1 LKNLII
7 HNPFNDIN
15 YSIGEIFV
23 LKIDMKS
30 ISLIL
35 AMVMILLSF
44 SCVCAQ
50 DVSDFES
57 NDTDTIS
64 STDSGV
70 LQLNANDDVLESGEG
85 TFTQLA
91 GNISAQSSSYTLTKD
106 YAYNSTVDGD
116 YVNGIVINK
125 DFTIDGDGHSISG
138 SGAARIFNVSGGTV
152 TLKNINICDG
162 KSYNAGAILFGENT
176 VGTLDNCTFTNNGG
190 AVVFNGDATVT
201 NCNFTKNVANFGGA
215 LYFKRAAVV
224 NACNF
229 ADNSAGL
236 YGGAVYFN
244 GNSRN
249 TLDNCN
255 FTNNAAYYSGG
266 AVFFQYAGAVNACI
280 FSDNSAI
287 YGGALYFYKNSN
299 VSNSSFSHNSARG
312 YGGAVYFAENTM
324 GNLDNCNFTGNA
336 AFADGG
342 AVCFKSGG
350 SVSDCNFNF
359 NNASS
364 GSAIHYYW
372 PSSTKIISNSTFLN
386 NRANSDSLSFVR
398 NNVLGIKFTGN
409 DNLINAIYS
418 EGDVTFSN
426 VTYWG
431 ANGIVNT
438 DSRNVSRSK
447 NEAGQN
453 ITLEIYID
461 GVLKSNDTLVSDA
474 DGFVNLS
481 LTSGNLYKLNAYHI
495 ADSYY
500 AASNNA
506 TLEFKMGSYTDLQSM
521 IDVCS
526 GDTLYLPYNITF
538 DPDYDLSDENPYHD
552 IIDFSQG
559 MRINK
564 TLKING
570 NAYTI
575 DALSAAR
582 IFDVTGDN
590 VVLNNISFVN
600 AYGENGGAVYFNAT
614 GSVMNCNFT
623 NNTAQYDGNA
633 IYIENA
639 AVKIL
644 NSTFTDNGEDTGYA
658 IFNKGNLTLNSN
670 NVSNIIYNDGNITSL
685 LIATLN
691 DNKTLYKNIGDEVVL
706 NATLTDGDSNAIYDP
721 NFIIAVNGSNVTNIA
736 YDKSNRLY
744 TSNYTFSSAGDSIIS
759 TLYDNNNIEISI
771 GVYKD
776 KINVTLTVLADS
788 IHIGE
793 NATVDVTL
801 PFDDAGGNMG
811 IGEEVVPVVNGTARA
826 VLRDLAL
833 GNHTFDVIYSGD
845 NKYNPNQT
853 EVKITVNLR
862 DASVSVN
869 NETLNLFIDEN
880 FAIVATTTPEG
891 LNVTFV
897 PDDSGV
903 YTVDDNGLVTAL
915 KEGTGSILVKIV
927 GDGIYVENS
936 TVVNVSVSL
945 KDASVSADDVT
956 LFINE
961 TANINAVTLPEGLE
975 VEYAVANESVA
986 TVDANGTITPLK
998 AGTTDVTITIKD
1010 DSIHYVNSTTI
1021 DVTVNKITT
1030 SIDIEDPTIALFVG
1044 DNVSSGALL
1053 IPGEAGEL
1061 SYVSDNESVAFVEN
1075 GVIYAK
1081 AKGYATITVSFNGND
1096 IYAAAKN
1103 KNISVSVQLED
1114 VSVSADDVTLYIN
1127 ETAKINAS
1135 TVPEGLSL
1143 EYEIE
1148 DLSVIAVDE
1157 NGTITPLKA
1166 GSTQVTIKNK
1176 IDGIHDVESVTINV
1190 TVNKLP
1196 SSIELS
1202 NETLTLNVGEN
1213 ISSGATLIPAG
1224 AGELSYVSSNE
1235 SVAIVENGNIIALA
1249 EGNTVITVS
1258 FEGNDNYTAAE
1269 DKTIDVTVSLN
1280 DASVSVNNET
1290 LNLLIDDNFTIVAT
1304 TSPEGL
1310 NVTFVPDNSGVV
1322 SVDDNGIVTALKE
1335 GNATIAVKVGGD
1347 GVYAENTTEVSV
1359 TVSKVP
1365 TEISVANDT
1374 VDMEVL
1380 DEIASGATLTPADA
1394 GNVTYTVSNSSVVR
1408 VEDDKIVALAEGSA
1422 VITVSFEGD
1431 NKYAACES
1439 KTISVTVSLRD
1450 ASVSADDVTLVINET
1465 ANINAVTLPEGL
1477 EVEYAVADESVV
1489 TVDAN
1494 GTITPLKVGT
1504 TDVTITIKADGIH
1517 FVNSTT
1523 IAVTVNKITT
1533 SIDIENPTIALFV
1546 GDNVSSGA
1554 LLIPGEA
1561 GELTYVSSNES
1572 VAFVENGVIFAKSKG
1587 YAIITVSYDG
1597 NDIYAAAKNKDI
1609 IVSVQ
1614 LEDAS
1619 VSADDV
1625 TLYIN
1630 ETAKINASTVPEGLS
1645 LEYEIED
1652 LSVIAVDENGTIT
1665 PLKAG
1670 STQVTIKNKI
1680 DGIHDVES
1688 VTINVTVNKL
1698 PSSIELSNETLTLN
1712 VGENISSGATLIP
1725 AGAGELSY
1733 VSSNESVAIVE
1744 NGNIIALAEG
1754 NAVITVSFA
1763 GSDNYTAAEDKTI
1776 DVTVFKITAE
1786 IKIDAPAITEGEN
1799 ATVTV
1804 TLPGDA
1810 TGTVTVGNEVV
1821 SLKNGT
1827 ASVILTNLPV
1837 GNTTL
1842 PVTYSGD
1849 DKYNPIESNVTV
1861 TVNEKPAPP
1870 KENLTITASA
1880 DPITVGENV
1889 TIIVVGFEDATGNVT
1904 AEVGNDVYTAPI
1916 VDGSASFTVSGLIEN
1931 TTAFISY
1938 AGDDRYNNASTSVD
1952 IVVNPKEKENATISI
1967 DAPAITK
1974 GENATV
1980 TVTLPVDA
1988 TGNIT
1993 ASVAGE
1999 TYVAPV
2005 ENGTAT
2011 LIIPDLAAGNYTIPV
2026 TYSGDEKY
2034 SPVTEDVNL
2043 SVDEDKSV
2051 IISALDVCKYYMGSE
2066 RFVVNVTDAKGNALA
2081 NKSVEITINDVTYN
2095 RTTNENGTCSLAL
2108 NLNAGVYNVGVCVD
2122 NKTINSTVSILT
2134 TVIGIDLVK
2143 VFRNESQ
2150 YYATFLDSEG
2160 NYLPDGTMV
2169 RFNIHGIFYDRYV
2182 RGNEGLARLNINLE
2196 QGEYIITAMNL
2207 QTGEMSSNNIT
2218 VISRIIENYNLT
2230 KYYRNASQYT
2240 VKLIG
2245 EDGKAVGAGES
2256 VTFNINGVFYTR
2268 TTDESCIAKL
2278 NINLEPGEYIIT
2290 ATYAGCSVSNKITV
2304 LPILSANDLVKKY
2317 GSSDQFV
2324 ANLVGGEGK
2333 PYYDQKIL
2341 FNINGLFYYRAT
2353 DSSGNAKLNINLMPG
2368 EYIITSSYDGCNIAN
2383 KITVLS

>member
-1 LKNLII
+1 MVILRRVLKNLII

-15 YSIGEIFV
+15 YLIGEIFV
-23 LKIDMKS
+23 LKSDMKS

-57 NDTDTIS
+57 NDTDAIL

-162 KSYNAGAILFGENT
+162 KSYNAGAVLFGENT

-201 NCNFTKNVANFGGA
+201 NCNFTKNNANFGGA

-229 ADNSAGL
+229 ADNSAS

-255 FTNNAAYYSGG
+255 FTNNAAYLSGG

-280 FSDNSAI
+280 FSDNSAS

-299 VSNSSFSHNSARG
+299 VSNSSFSNNLAKAF
-312 YGGAVYFAENTM
+312 GGAVYFAENTM
-324 GNLDNCNFTGNA
+324 GNLDNCNFTDNTA
-336 AFADGG
+336 STSGG
-342 AVCFKSGG
+342 AVYFKSGG

-364 GSAIHYYW
+364 GSAIYYYW
-372 PSSTKIISNSTFLN
+372 PSSTKIISDSTFLN

-431 ANGIVNT
+431 ANGIANT

-500 AASNNA
+500 AASNIA

-538 DPDYDLSDENPYHD
+538 DSDYDLSDENPYHD

-559 MRINK
+559 MHINK

-570 NAYTI
+570 NAYSI
-575 DALSAAR
+575 NALSAAR

-614 GSVMNCNFT
+614 GSVVNCNFT

-639 AVKIL
+639 AVNIL

-658 IFNKGNLTLNSN
+658 IFNKGNLTLNTN
-670 NVSNIIYNDGNITSL
+670 NVSNIIYNSGNITSL

-691 DNKTLYKNIGDEVVL
+691 DNKTLYKNIGDGAVL

-721 NFIIAVNGSNVTNIA
+721 NFMIAVNGSNVTNIA

-744 TSNYTFSSAGDSIIS
+744 ASNYTFSSAGDSIIS

-776 KINVTLTVLADS
+776 KLNVTLTVLADS
-788 IHIGE
+788 IHVGE

-801 PFDDAGGNMG
+801 SCDDAEGNIT

-826 VLRDLAL
+826 VLRDLSL

-853 EVKITVNLR
+853 EVKIAVNLR
-862 DASVSVN
+862 DASISVN

-897 PDDSGV
+897 GDDSGV
-903 YTVDDNGLVTAL
+903 YTVDDNGVVTAL
-915 KEGTGSILVKIV
+915 KEGTGSIIIKVG
-927 GDGIYVENS
+927 GDGVYVENS
-936 TVVNVSVSL
+936 TVVSVNVSL

-956 LFINE
+956 IF
-961 TANINAVTLPEGLE
+961 
-975 VEYAVANESVA
+975 
-986 TVDANGTITPLK
+986 
-998 AGTTDVTITIKD
+998 
-1010 DSIHYVNSTTI
+1010 
-1021 DVTVNKITT
+1021 
-1030 SIDIEDPTIALFVG
+1030 
-1044 DNVSSGALL
+1044 
-1053 IPGEAGEL
+1053 
-1061 SYVSDNESVAFVEN
+1061 
-1075 GVIYAK
+1075 
-1081 AKGYATITVSFNGND
+1081 
-1096 IYAAAKN
+1096 
-1103 KNISVSVQLED
+1103 
-1114 VSVSADDVTLYIN
+1114 IN
-1127 ETAKINAS
+1127 ETAKINA
-1135 TVPEGLSL
+1135 
-1143 EYEIE
+1143 
-1148 DLSVIAVDE
+1148 
-1157 NGTITPLKA
+1157 
-1166 GSTQVTIKNK
+1166 
-1176 IDGIHDVESVTINV
+1176 
-1190 TVNKLP
+1190 
-1196 SSIELS
+1196 
-1202 NETLTLNVGEN
+1202 
-1213 ISSGATLIPAG
+1213 
-1224 AGELSYVSSNE
+1224 
-1235 SVAIVENGNIIALA
+1235 
-1249 EGNTVITVS
+1249 
-1258 FEGNDNYTAAE
+1258 
-1269 DKTIDVTVSLN
+1269 
-1280 DASVSVNNET
+1280 
-1290 LNLLIDDNFTIVAT
+1290 
-1304 TSPEGL
+1304 
-1310 NVTFVPDNSGVV
+1310 
-1322 SVDDNGIVTALKE
+1322 
-1335 GNATIAVKVGGD
+1335 
-1347 GVYAENTTEVSV
+1347 
-1359 TVSKVP
+1359 
-1365 TEISVANDT
+1365 
-1374 VDMEVL
+1374 
-1380 DEIASGATLTPADA
+1380 
-1394 GNVTYTVSNSSVVR
+1394 
-1408 VEDDKIVALAEGSA
+1408 
-1422 VITVSFEGD
+1422 
-1431 NKYAACES
+1431 
-1439 KTISVTVSLRD
+1439 
-1450 ASVSADDVTLVINET
+1450 
-1465 ANINAVTLPEGL
+1465 VTLPDGL
-1477 EVEYAVADESVV
+1477 EVEYKVANESVA

-1504 TDVTITIKADGIH
+1504 TDVTITIKDDSIH

-1533 SIDIENPTIALFV
+1533 SIDIEDHTIALFV

-1561 GELTYVSSNES
+1561 GELTYVSDNES
-1572 VAFVENGVIFAKSKG
+1572 VAFVENGIIFAKSKG
-1587 YAIITVSYDG
+1587 YATITVSFNG
-1597 NDIYAAAKNKDI
+1597 SDIYAPAKNKNI
-1609 IVSVQ
+1609 TVSVQ

-1630 ETAKINASTVPEGLS
+1630 ETAKINASTVPEGLK
-1645 LEYEIED
+1645 LEYEIDD
-1652 LSVIAVDENGTIT
+1652 LAIIAVDENGTIT
-1665 PLKAG
+1665 PLSAG
-1670 STQVTIKNKI
+1670 STQVTVKNKF
-1680 DGIHDVES
+1680 DGTHDVES
-1688 VTINVTVNKL
+1688 VTITVTVNKL
-1698 PSSIELSNETLTLN
+1698 PSSIELSNETLSLK
-1712 VGENISSGATLIP
+1712 VGENVSSGATLIP
-1725 AGAGELSY
+1725 VGVGELSYVSSNESVAIVENGTIIALAEGNALITVSFEGNDNYTAAENKTINVTVGLNDASVTVNNETLNLLIDDNFTIVATTSPEGLNVTFVGDDSGVYTVDDNGVVTALKEGTGFILVKIVGNGVYVENSTVVSVNVSLKDARISADDVTLAINETAKINAVTLPEGLEVEYKVANESVATVDINGTITPLKVGTTDVTITIKYDSIHFVNSTTIAVTVNKITTSIDIEDHTIALFVGDNVSSGALLIPGEAGELTYVSDNESVAFVENGIIFAKSKGYATITVSFNGSDIYAPAKNKNITVSVQLEDASVSADDVTLYINETAKINASTVPEGLKLEYEIDDLSVIAVDENGTITPLSAGSTQVLIKNKFDGIHDVESVTITVTVNKLPSSIELSNETVTLNVGENVTSGATLIPVSAGELSY

-1744 NGNIIALAEG
+1744 NGKIIALAEG
-1754 NAVITVSFA
+1754 NAVITVSFT
-1763 GSDNYTAAEDKTI
+1763 GNDNYTAAENKTI
-1776 DVTVFKITAE
+1776 AVTVSKITAE

-1804 TLPGDA
+1804 TLP
-1810 TGTVTVGNEVV
+1810 V
-1821 SLKNGT
+1821 
-1827 ASVILTNLPV
+1827 
-1837 GNTTL
+1837 
-1842 PVTYSGD
+1842 
-1849 DKYNPIESNVTV
+1849 
-1861 TVNEKPAPP
+1861 
-1870 KENLTITASA
+1870 
-1880 DPITVGENV
+1880 
-1889 TIIVVGFEDATGNVT
+1889 DATGNVT
-1904 AEVGNDVYTAPI
+1904 AT
-1916 VDGSASFTVSGLIEN
+1916 
-1931 TTAFISY
+1931 
-1938 AGDDRYNNASTSVD
+1938 
-1952 IVVNPKEKENATISI
+1952 
-1967 DAPAITK
+1967 
-1974 GENATV
+1974 
-1980 TVTLPVDA
+1980 
-1988 TGNIT
+1988 
-1993 ASVAGE
+1993 VAGE
-1999 TYVAPV
+1999 TYVALV

-2026 TYSGDEKY
+2026 IYCGDEKY
-2034 SPVTEDVNL
+2034 SPVTEDINLIVN
-2043 SVDEDKSV
+2043 EDKSV
-2051 IISALDVCKYYMGSE
+2051 IISAPDVCKYYMGPE
-2066 RFVVNVTDAKGNALA
+2066 RFVVNVTDAKGNALV
-2081 NKSVEITINDVTYN
+2081 NKSVEITINDVAYY

-2122 NKTINSTVSILT
+2122 NETINSTVSILT
-2134 TVIGIDLVK
+2134 TVNGTDLVK

-2150 YYATFLDSEG
+2150 YYATFRDSEG

-2169 RFNIHGIFYDRYV
+2169 RFNIHGVFYDRYV
-2182 RGNEGLARLNINLE
+2182 RGSEGLAKLNINLE

-2218 VISRIIENYNLT
+2218 VISRIIENYDLT

-2245 EDGKAVGAGES
+2245 EDGNAVGAGEN

-2268 TTDESCIAKL
+2268 TTNESGIAKL

-2290 ATYAGCSVSNKITV
+2290 ATYAGCSVSNKIKV
-2304 LPILSANDLVKKY
+2304 LHVLSANDMVKEY
-2317 GSSDQFV
+2317 ESSDQFV
-2324 ANLVGGEGK
+2324 ANLVDGEGN
-2333 PYYDQKIL
+2333 PYYDQKVL
-2341 FNINGLFYYRAT
+2341 FNINGVFYYRST

>member
-1176 IDGIHDVESVTINV
+1176 
-1190 TVNKLP
+1190 
-1196 SSIELS
+1196 
-1202 NETLTLNVGEN
+1202 
-1213 ISSGATLIPAG
+1213 
-1224 AGELSYVSSNE
+1224 
-1235 SVAIVENGNIIALA
+1235 
-1249 EGNTVITVS
+1249 
-1258 FEGNDNYTAAE
+1258 F
-1269 DKTIDVTVSLN
+1269 
-1280 DASVSVNNET
+1280 
-1290 LNLLIDDNFTIVAT
+1290 
-1304 TSPEGL
+1304 
-1310 NVTFVPDNSGVV
+1310 
-1322 SVDDNGIVTALKE
+1322 
-1335 GNATIAVKVGGD
+1335 
-1347 GVYAENTTEVSV
+1347 
-1359 TVSKVP
+1359 
-1365 TEISVANDT
+1365 
-1374 VDMEVL
+1374 
-1380 DEIASGATLTPADA
+1380 
-1394 GNVTYTVSNSSVVR
+1394 
-1408 VEDDKIVALAEGSA
+1408 
-1422 VITVSFEGD
+1422 
-1431 NKYAACES
+1431 
-1439 KTISVTVSLRD
+1439 
-1450 ASVSADDVTLVINET
+1450 
-1465 ANINAVTLPEGL
+1465 
-1477 EVEYAVADESVV
+1477 
-1489 TVDAN
+1489 
-1494 GTITPLKVGT
+1494 
-1504 TDVTITIKADGIH
+1504 
-1517 FVNSTT
+1517 
-1523 IAVTVNKITT
+1523 
-1533 SIDIENPTIALFV
+1533 
-1546 GDNVSSGA
+1546 
-1554 LLIPGEA
+1554 
-1561 GELTYVSSNES
+1561 
-1572 VAFVENGVIFAKSKG
+1572 
-1587 YAIITVSYDG
+1587 
-1597 NDIYAAAKNKDI
+1597 
-1609 IVSVQ
+1609 
-1614 LEDAS
+1614 
-1619 VSADDV
+1619 
-1625 TLYIN
+1625 
-1630 ETAKINASTVPEGLS
+1630 
-1645 LEYEIED
+1645 
-1652 LSVIAVDENGTIT
+1652 
-1665 PLKAG
+1665 
-1670 STQVTIKNKI
+1670 

-2383 KITVLS
+2383 KITVLSWD